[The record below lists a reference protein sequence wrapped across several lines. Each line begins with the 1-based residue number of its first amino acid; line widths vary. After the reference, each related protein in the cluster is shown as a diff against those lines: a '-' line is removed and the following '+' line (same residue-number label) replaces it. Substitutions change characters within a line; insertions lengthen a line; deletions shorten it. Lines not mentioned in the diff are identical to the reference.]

1 MERTGSWPAVLI
13 SGAPGCVVEFN
24 AECHLLILRASEL
37 NAAGFF
43 PTGFLLAV
51 CEESITT
58 RSNDSSFAF
67 GPMRLEVGKASG
79 FVAVHTH
86 GC

>member
-1 MERTGSWPAVLI
+1 MQ
-13 SGAPGCVVEFN
+13 FN
-24 AECHLLILRASEL
+24 AECHLLILKASEL

-67 GPMRLEVGKASG
+67 GPMRLGVGKASG